1 MDNSDRVLDWF
12 PGHDPRNLDYPH
24 RAVLKAGPATIR
36 PKIHRVPNGR
46 IDQRNTGGCVS
57 FGSTNIM
64 RTYPRVLAG
73 FETVDN
79 LEWLALRQYGV
90 FQRRDE
96 WRDAIQN
103 IGFGTSTNAG
113 ASTLKAA
120 GAYDEYRWIFGIED
134 LVDTVR
140 THARDGGSAVGV
152 GTKWL
157 DGMFDCPPGTLVD
170 VSGSD
175 VGGHFYVINGYHP
188 SLRLPL
194 EGWTARYE
202 ALLITNSWG
211 ETAWGKRGQAWI
223 KVEDMAGLLADRGE
237 GVVFIGGHQMG
248 FQQLDDAE
256 RALPSIEGQY

>member
-12 PGHDPRNLDYPH
+12 PGHDPQNLDYPH
-24 RAVLKAGPATIR
+24 RAALQAEPVRRA
-36 PKIHRVPNGR
+36 KIHRVPSGR
-46 IDQRNTGGCVS
+46 INQYATGGCVS

-64 RTYPRVLAG
+64 RTWPRVLPG
-73 FETVDN
+73 SETVDN
-79 LEWLALRQYGV
+79 LEWLGLRQYGV

-96 WRDAIQN
+96 WRDSIQN
-103 IGFGTSTNAG
+103 VNFGTSTNAG
-113 ASTLKAA
+113 AGTLKAA
-120 GAYDEYRWIFGIED
+120 GAYDEYRWTFGIDD

-140 THARDGGSAVGV
+140 TNVSDGGSVVGV

-170 VSGSD
+170 VSGSNA
-175 VGGHFYVINGYHP
+175 GGHFYVISGYHP

-211 ETAWGKRGQAWI
+211 DEWGKNGQAWI
-223 KVEDMAGLLADRGE
+223 KVEDMAMLLADQGE
-237 GVVFIGGHQMG
+237 GVVFIGAHRMG
-248 FQQLDDAE
+248 FQELDAAE
-256 RALPSIEGQY
+256 RALPSIEGR